1 MIQLYPENDLG
12 YAKLRKC
19 KKFSGLENIM
29 EMSMQAKFKD
39 REVLEKSRFENFNM
53 LLSESNLK
61 ILQPLELNVSSFMTN
76 SHSKEEQG
84 SVFHNKSYFLSSRG
98 EPLRGSSFYTAEGGN
113 DVFQFNQQNHLSK
126 SPRPL

>member
-39 REVLEKSRFENFNM
+39 REVLEKSRFKNFYM
-53 LLSESNLK
+53 SLSESNFKNIAAFRVECFKLYDK
-61 ILQPLELNVSSFMTN
+61 QS
-76 SHSKEEQG
+76 
-84 SVFHNKSYFLSSRG
+84 
-98 EPLRGSSFYTAEGGN
+98 
-113 DVFQFNQQNHLSK
+113 
-126 SPRPL
+126 